1 MNLGMLVP
9 GAGSRRLVWRRA
21 RDELGVELGQE
32 RVADGLL
39 FSTPCRRIKERCAAN
54 CDVLIAELPEGRVA
68 RASRPGLRRGK
79 LLVSVI
85 DAASASL

>member
-1 MNLGMLVP
+1 
-9 GAGSRRLVWRRA
+9 VWRRPGV
-21 RDELGVELGQE
+21 ELGVALGQE

-39 FSTPCRRIKERCAAN
+39 FSTPVSAPSRNAARS
-54 CDVLIAELPEGRVA
+54 CYVFIAELPEGRVA

-85 DAASASL
+85 DAALASL